1 MCVSVPVLN
10 SFEYVSA
17 TEISGL
23 IGNYNFFFSTTRLFY
38 TVAELFIYLFIFN
51 VLFFETGSFYIH
63 IPGCLGT
70 HYINQAGLE
79 LTEMGLPL
87 PPSAGI
93 KGVCHHEGFNVFISC
108 ICVFCLHI
116 CLDTT

>member
-70 HYINQAGLE
+70 HYINQAGPQ
-79 LTEMGLPL
+79 THQD
-87 PPSAGI
+87 PSDGI
-93 KGVCHHEGFNVFISC
+93 KVVCLAFVQYF
-108 ICVFCLHI
+108 FF
-116 CLDTT
+116 